1 MAREFKIQAFTL
13 SYHSSSSGPCINVC
27 PWYAFGQWPATNTV
41 EDLTRECEAG
51 VEATGGVLLLQ
62 TSGVTAEHER
72 WLRPQPLFHRTHLR
86 TDVLRR
92 ANVSSSQSQGSCCRS
107 SMSLGL
113 PLASLFRLR
122 SARLIIGA
130 GGAWISMEAYC
141 ETTDEQVINVVA
153 IQQFQELAEVWRKTH
168 HQSSFSAEPAY
179 AGDGDVMWC
188 RSLSR
193 YPLSNSAAG
202 D

>member
-1 MAREFKIQAFTL
+1 
-13 SYHSSSSGPCINVC
+13 
-27 PWYAFGQWPATNTV
+27 
-41 EDLTRECEAG
+41 
-51 VEATGGVLLLQ
+51 
-62 TSGVTAEHER
+62 
-72 WLRPQPLFHRTHLR
+72 
-86 TDVLRR
+86 
-92 ANVSSSQSQGSCCRS
+92 
-107 SMSLGL
+107 
-113 PLASLFRLR
+113 
-122 SARLIIGA
+122 
-130 GGAWISMEAYC
+130 MEAYC